1 VEYRIPGIP
10 GIPLIISERKI
21 IDFPSKEILEMRS
34 LWNSK
39 EFMEL
44 YTPGRTKM
52 DN

>member
-1 VEYRIPGIP
+1 MEYRIPGIP

-21 IDFPSKEILEMRS
+21 IDFPSKEMRS